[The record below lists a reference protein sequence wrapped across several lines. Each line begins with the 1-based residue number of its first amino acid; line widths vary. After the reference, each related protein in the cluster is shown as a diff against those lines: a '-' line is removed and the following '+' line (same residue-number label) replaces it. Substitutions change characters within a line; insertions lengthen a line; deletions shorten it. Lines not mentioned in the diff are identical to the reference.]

1 MKTTFTLSQGTYVH
15 TITINTTNKFADHS
29 VGQVVGMLAHRFYTA
44 IGTMR
49 MMGNGS
55 GINLRNPFDIAI
67 ESEGITL
74 LNTLSIKEKVKAR
87 ITCGLTKRG
96 QKRFANLLA
105 LSLWANGTENGEGYA
120 EITDSL
126 VHDLLDEDNCV
137 EREHIA
143 MQVRALLDLPY
154 ADVVEC
160 SVLRD

>member
-1 MKTTFTLSQGTYVH
+1 MKTTFILSQGTYVH
-15 TITINTTNKFADHS
+15 SISVNVNANADHS
-29 VGQVVGMLAHRFYTA
+29 VGQLVGLLAHRFYTA

-55 GINLRNPFDIAI
+55 GINLRNPFDITI

-74 LNTLSIKEKVKAR
+74 LNTLTLDESIKAR

-120 EITDSL
+120 QITDSV
-126 VHDLLDEDNCV
+126 VHDLLDEQNCV
-137 EREHIA
+137 ELEHIA
-143 MQVRALLDLPY
+143 LQVRTLLDLPY
-154 ADVVEC
+154 TDVVEC

>member
-15 TITINTTNKFADHS
+15 TISVNVNANADHS
-29 VGQVVGMLAHRFYTA
+29 VGQLVGMLAHRFYTA

-74 LNTLSIKEKVKAR
+74 LNTLTLDESIKAR
-87 ITCGLTKRG
+87 ITCGLTARG
-96 QKRFANLLA
+96 QKRFAKLLA

-120 EITDSL
+120 EITDSV
-126 VHDLLDEDNCV
+126 VHDLLDEQNCV
-137 EREHIA
+137 ELEHIA
-143 MQVRALLDLPY
+143 MQVRALLDMPY
-154 ADVVEC
+154 TDVVEC
-160 SVLRD
+160 SILRD

>member
-15 TITINTTNKFADHS
+15 TISVNVNANADHS
-29 VGQVVGMLAHRFYTA
+29 VGQLVGMLAHRFYTA

-74 LNTLSIKEKVKAR
+74 LNTLTLDESIKAR
-87 ITCGLTKRG
+87 ITCGLTARG
-96 QKRFANLLA
+96 QKRFAKLLA

-120 EITDSL
+120 EITDSV
-126 VHDLLDEDNCV
+126 VHDLLDEQNCV
-137 EREHIA
+137 ELEHIA
-143 MQVRALLDLPY
+143 LQVRALLDMPY
-154 ADVVEC
+154 TDVVEC
-160 SVLRD
+160 SILRD

>member
-15 TITINTTNKFADHS
+15 TISVNVNANADHS
-29 VGQVVGMLAHRFYTA
+29 VGQLVGMLAHRFYTA

-74 LNTLSIKEKVKAR
+74 LNTLTLDESIKAR
-87 ITCGLTKRG
+87 ITCGLTARG
-96 QKRFANLLA
+96 QKRFAKLLA

-120 EITDSL
+120 EITDSV

-137 EREHIA
+137 ELEHIA
-143 MQVRALLDLPY
+143 MQVRALLDMPY
-154 ADVVEC
+154 TDVVEC

>member
-1 MKTTFTLSQGTYVH
+1 MKTTFILSQGTYVH
-15 TITINTTNKFADHS
+15 TISVNVNANADHS
-29 VGQVVGMLAHRFYTA
+29 VGQLVGLLAHRFYTA

-55 GINLRNPFDIAI
+55 GINLRNPFDITI

-74 LNTLSIKEKVKAR
+74 LNTLTLDESIKAR

-120 EITDSL
+120 QITDSV
-126 VHDLLDEDNCV
+126 VHDLLDEQNCV
-137 EREHIA
+137 ELEHIA
-143 MQVRALLDLPY
+143 LQVRALLDLPY
-154 ADVVEC
+154 TDVVEC